1 MSGRKKKKNEQPER
15 VSEIR
20 IGAKVSRTVVIYGAN
35 SADRTEKVQE
45 GTVIY
50 IHPRG
55 RFYTVDFG
63 RGIRQCYRFVEEADG
78 DQKNKND
85 GSAGNPVGY

>member
-35 SADRTEKVQE
+35 RTEKVQE

-63 RGIRQCYRFVEEADG
+63 GGIRQCYRFVEEGNDNG
-78 DQKNKND
+78 DENVR
-85 GSAGNPVGY
+85 G

>member
-1 MSGRKKKKNEQPER
+1 MSGRKKKKTEQPER

-35 SADRTEKVQE
+35 SADRTETVRE

-63 RGIRQCYRFVEEADG
+63 GGIRQCYRFVEEADG

-85 GSAGNPVGY
+85 GSAENPGGY

>member
-15 VSEIR
+15 ASEIQ

-35 SADRTEKVQE
+35 SADRTETVQE

-85 GSAGNPVGY
+85 GSAGNPGGY

>member
-1 MSGRKKKKNEQPER
+1 MSGRKKKKTEQPER
-15 VSEIR
+15 ASEIR

-35 SADRTEKVQE
+35 SADRTETVRE

-63 RGIRQCYRFVEEADG
+63 GGIRQCYRFVEEADG
-78 DQKNKND
+78 DQKK
-85 GSAGNPVGY
+85 

>member
-1 MSGRKKKKNEQPER
+1 MSGRTKKKIEKPER

-35 SADRTEKVQE
+35 SADRTEKVRE

-50 IHPRG
+50 IHPQG

-63 RGIRQCYRFVEEADG
+63 GGIRQCYRFKEGNDNG
-78 DQKNKND
+78 DKNI
-85 GSAGNPVGY
+85 